1 MNYCQRWFLAVALVV
16 LMTTTVCSQTVEEG
30 IDPEALIDQILL
42 VEQAQREAISDLVMD
57 AEFLEGKREDNGEF
71 KEKEQFIK
79 KIYVKY
85 LQDTALYHE
94 EYLEYHKE
102 GEQQEQKELEKQA
115 EERIEQRRKRN
126 TRNVGFPMLRPFYAE
141 QRENYDITYAGVA
154 AEKIE
159 GRVCHRFIVTALG
172 EDPEMI
178 NGNYYFEAE
187 SFHLVHVD
195 FEPAKLTKKMM
206 FRLSQLDMSITYEPL
221 VDDYWLPVRFE
232 IQGKGRAALFFGV
245 NFAAIE
251 YYRNHQLNTGLDI
264 AIFEVEDGK

>member
-1 MNYCQRWFLAVALVV
+1 MAA
-16 LMTTTVCSQTVEEG
+16 TAISQTVEEG

-42 VEQAQREAISDLVMD
+42 VDKAQRDAITDLVMD
-57 AEFLEGKREDNGEF
+57 AEFIEGKRNDDGEF
-71 KEKEQFIK
+71 EEKERFIK

-94 EYLEYHKE
+94 EYVEYYKD
-102 GEQQEQKELEKQA
+102 GEKKEQKDLEKEA
-115 EERIEQRRKRN
+115 EERIEQRKKRN
-126 TRNVGFPMLRPFYAE
+126 TRNVGFPMLRPFYRE
-141 QRENYDITYAGVA
+141 QRENYDVTYAGVA

-159 GRVCHRFIVTALG
+159 GLVCHRFNVTALG
-172 EDPEMI
+172 EEPDMI
-178 NGNYYFEAE
+178 NGEYYFEAE

-206 FRLSQLDMSITYEPL
+206 FRLSQLDMSITYEPAL
-221 VDDYWLPVRFE
+221 DDYWLPVRFE

-251 YYRNHQLNTGLDI
+251 YYSNHQINTGLDI
-264 AIFEVEDGK
+264 AMFEVEDGK